1 MTHIDP
7 HYVSVDEA
15 ALFLGGISKASVYA
29 KLDRQ
34 EIESRYEGRRRLVVL
49 ASLREYADGLP
60 SVRPEVAS

>member
-1 MTHIDP
+1 MTDIAP
-7 HYVSVDEA
+7 HFVSVDYA
-15 ALFLGGISKASVYA
+15 AHYLGGISKAAVYA

-49 ASLREYADGLP
+49 ASLRDYAESLP